1 MGSEVST
8 YFLRAL
14 EVLAKPGVGSG
25 AADAASWAG
34 HAFDHAVFDFAGFG
48 EGEDFFAF
56 GKAFCVFD
64 VYGYIGVVFFQAVFD
79 GSGYA
84 ACDGVSSS
92 CCGCGLGFFREFFAG
107 GGVIFLASKRPQS
120 SSKVITKSTSL
131 LTEWRIASSFLEA
144 AWSDE
149 DYFGVRVFFFTMRA
163 VATIGVSS
171 WEMLSIMAGKYFF
184 AMTDQDGQQ
193 EVRRNG
199 RLPVA
204 TSFA

>member
-1 MGSEVST
+1 M
-8 YFLRAL
+8 
-14 EVLAKPGVGSG
+14 
-25 AADAASWAG
+25 
-34 HAFDHAVFDFAGFG
+34 
-48 EGEDFFAF
+48 
-56 GKAFCVFD
+56 FD

-107 GGVIFLASKRPQS
+107 GWGDVFGIKETPEFFEGDYE
-120 SSKVITKSTSL
+120 VYVTSHGM
-131 LTEWRIASSFLEA
+131 AHSFQFFGG

-171 WEMLSIMAGKYFF
+171 WEMLSIIAGKYFF
-184 AMTDQDGQQ
+184 AMTDHDGQQ